1 MRPDREYG
9 LVSGRRTWAQSALL
23 VDLPGTT
30 QMLCCGGFLFPSL
43 LITMYPVFLL
53 VPTFSINAPSEHT
66 SFLSVLGGVRQP
78 QGNTGLLA
86 CFILGQ
92 MN

>member
-1 MRPDREYG
+1 MGPDREYG

-30 QMLCCGGFLFPSL
+30 QMLRYGGFLFPSL
-43 LITMYPVFLL
+43 ITVYPVFLL
-53 VPTFSINAPSEHT
+53 VPTFSITAPSEHT

-78 QGNTGLLA
+78 HRDTGLLA
-86 CFILGQ
+86 WFTLGQ
-92 MN
+92 VN